1 MAETCLHFSVEAL
14 KFVLN
19 LRHGDPHVEDTD
31 VVGNGVNI
39 KGRESTTAVRYLL
52 YNDNVVGSRFFLQIA
67 VPWSF
72 LGGSFSVSV
81 NDEEAREE
89 DPVHFTSVVT
99 LH

>member
-52 YNDNVVGSRFFLQIA
+52 YNDNVVGSRFFCKLLSRGPFWG
-67 VPWSF
+67 VPF
-72 LGGSFSVSV
+72 LCQ
-81 NDEEAREE
+81 
-89 DPVHFTSVVT
+89 
-99 LH
+99 